1 MCYTFVSNIK
11 TMEQDYKHNEEAW
24 QHFEKSHKRGKI
36 FGGFLIVLA
45 GSLFLGRELGMDI
58 PSWIL
63 SWKTFLIALGLV
75 IGVKHNF
82 HHTGWIVLVLIG
94 GAFLVSDLYPLL
106 SFKQFI
112 WPVLIILF
120 GLFIMFKPL
129 RKNRFRRWEGKHQ
142 HRFSCH
148 REGESIHED
157 VIDSTSFMGGVKKNI
172 LSKNFKGGEITN
184 VFGGAEINLSQADFE
199 QSVTLEMT
207 NIFGGTRLIVPANW
221 EISSELVS
229 VAGSIE
235 DKRPTQSSITTD
247 VKKVLIL
254 KGTTVFGGIDIKS
267 Y

>member
-1 MCYTFVSNIK
+1 M
-11 TMEQDYKHNEEAW
+11 
-24 QHFEKSHKRGKI
+24 
-36 FGGFLIVLA
+36 
-45 GSLFLGRELGMDI
+45 
-58 PSWIL
+58 
-63 SWKTFLIALGLV
+63 
-75 IGVKHNF
+75 
-82 HHTGWIVLVLIG
+82 
-94 GAFLVSDLYPLL
+94 
-106 SFKQFI
+106 
-112 WPVLIILF
+112 
-120 GLFIMFKPL
+120 

-142 HRFSCH
+142 AGFSCH

-229 VAGSIE
+229 VVGSIE
-235 DKRPTQSSITTD
+235 DKRPTQSNVSSD